1 MTVIKLVF
9 VMLGLILAAGIVF
22 YFTPDSIKEQGLA
35 YISDSSVIPIEVKK
49 VVESIYATPSM
60 KRESLIKELEKNFAD
75 IKAAVPES
83 ATKIVERAE
92 EILEQILEQP
102 PTPTIIQQIT
112 ETVTQKLLKSGT
124 ACTPS
129 N

>member
-1 MTVIKLVF
+1 MGVIKLVF
-9 VMLGLILAAGIVF
+9 VILGLILAAGIVF
-22 YFTPDSIKEQGLA
+22 YFAPDTIKEQGLA
-35 YISDSSVIPIEVKK
+35 YISGNSIIPSEVKK

-60 KRESLIKELEKNFAD
+60 KREGLIKELEKNFAD

-83 ATKIVERAE
+83 ATKIVERTQ
-92 EILEQILEQP
+92 QILEQVLEQ

-124 ACTPS
+124 ACVPS